1 MMRLKLAV
9 LTMAIL
15 CASASVLAS
24 PVVFSNP
31 YDVNSTNAY
40 SSANG
45 LHQSVADYDYDG
57 SFSITDFH
65 WWGIPYGTV
74 PGFRFEIWSDD
85 GTGLPGTN
93 VYFENIIGDAG
104 ATAVGDQVSGLD
116 VYKYGFDLATPFSG
130 PGGKYWFSVVGLG
143 QENWFWALSG
153 SRQFN
158 DDLQYV
164 GTIGG
169 TIVLGNPYEND
180 FAFEISSGSSVVPE
194 PATMTLF
201 GLGLLGS
208 ALAARR
214 SKKKN
219 HTDA

>member
-1 MMRLKLAV
+1 MNRKFLSFLALALV
-9 LTMAIL
+9 V
-15 CASASVLAS
+15 ASASAIAS

-40 SSANG
+40 SSASG

-65 WWGIPYGTV
+65 WWGIPFGSDL
-74 PGFRFEIWSDD
+74 GFRFEIWSDD

-130 PGGKYWFSVVGLG
+130 ASGKYWFSVVSLG
-143 QENWFWALSG
+143 QENWYWALSG

-169 TIVLGNPYEND
+169 TIVLGNPREND
-180 FAFEISSGSSVVPE
+180 FAFEISGGSSVVPE
-194 PATMTLF
+194 PTTMTLF

-219 HTDA
+219 